1 MLKYYPTIYGCISQS
16 GYAATRISALR
27 SMPALKGRTR
37 AKFKDAY
44 PAWGFSVQIEMST
57 AQFYGWQQFWTSI
70 GKGADWFL
78 MDLMV
83 DEDMNEFTVHAT
95 GPFVSTFTTDNQW
108 DVSLGLEG
116 YR

>member
-1 MLKYYPTIYGCISQS
+1 MAEVSPITTSEESRPSKKTPT
-16 GYAATRISALR
+16 
-27 SMPALKGRTR
+27 
-37 AKFKDAY
+37 
-44 PAWGFSVQIEMST
+44 
-57 AQFYGWQQFWTSI
+57 GWQQFWTSI
-70 GKGADWFL
+70 GKGTDWFL

-83 DEDMNEFTVHAT
+83 DGDMNEFTVHAT